1 MSKAA
6 IDGMVKELDDPYSEY
21 MTKDQTKSF
30 NEDVSGDFV
39 GIGAEMQKK
48 DQHVQI
54 TSPMKGSPAEKAGLK
69 PKDIVKKSMVN
80 L

>member
-1 MSKAA
+1 
-6 IDGMVKELDDPYSEY
+6 MVKELKDPYSEY
-21 MTKDQTKSF
+21 MTKSETKSF

-48 DQHVQI
+48 NKDIMI
-54 TSPMKGSPAEKAGLK
+54 TSPMKDSPLK
-69 PKDIVKKSMVN
+69 KLAFNLKMLSQKLMVS